1 MVVIKENVIMF
12 IFYDDKMNYEY
23 LEFRVIVV
31 N

>member
-23 LEFRVIVV
+23 LEFRVIVD
-31 N
+31 

>member
-1 MVVIKENVIMF
+1 MVVIKENVIML

>member
-23 LEFRVIVV
+23 FEFRVIVV

>member
-31 N
+31 D

>member
-12 IFYDDKMNYEY
+12 IFYYDKMNYEY